1 MKAIIRPARKD
12 ESMQIAELDSIA
24 SGGVVDFLYEGLVP
38 GKRPVEVLGQII
50 SSDEGFY
57 NYINTAVADVG
68 GSVAGAAISYPSI
81 NQGID
86 EKMRRFFPAEKLDHL
101 RGIFES
107 SVPDSLYIDALAVHE
122 RFRRLGLAG
131 RLIDS
136 ADDKAK
142 KLGLSSISLI
152 VLADNTS
159 ARALYEKKGF
169 VHAGNFPL
177 EYHEKLPHRGGAFL
191 LKRPL

>member
-1 MKAIIRPARKD
+1 MNIVIRPARKD
-12 ESMQIAELDSIA
+12 ESHQIAELDSIA

-38 GKRPVEVLGQII
+38 GKRPVEVLGEVI

-57 NYINTAVADVG
+57 NYANTIVADVG
-68 GSVAGAAISYPSI
+68 GAVAGAAISYPSS

-107 SVPDSLYIDALAVHE
+107 SVPHSLYIDALAVHE
-122 RFRRLGLAG
+122 EFRRRGLAG
-131 RLIDS
+131 MLID
-136 ADDKAK
+136 AAAEKARS
-142 KLGLSSISLI
+142 LGFSSLSLI
-152 VLADNTS
+152 VLAENAP
-159 ARALYEKKGF
+159 ARALYSKKGF
-169 VHAGNFPL
+169 VHAGDVHL
-177 EYHEKLPHRGGAFL
+177 GYHEKLPFRGGAFL